1 MISRGF
7 LFTISIILFASTLVI
22 FAQLYSNQN
31 LGNETRILKNYKST
45 SEFFLNDNI
54 SSDLLKILG
63 AELSVENNDS
73 GLNIK
78 ISDSVPKNY
87 SITDKLVD
95 YNSFLNSALFENFY
109 GIQNIYL
116 ENLVDGSYELFFDEN
131 FNYSVNYVEND
142 VFFVSNESNLN
153 SIDLNLFFN
162 DDLNYYTW
170 DSESGDLD
178 LNLFY
183 YDNSNYFLISENVSS
198 NSPSELFLY
207 YEDSNIQ
214 IVFSYPENSINIDL
228 NSSNTLLFELIL
240 NYDFDSNHFPVY
252 INSIIRNKYDNIDSN
267 SMPKLFN

>member
-63 AELSVENNDS
+63 AELSIENNVS
-73 GLNIK
+73 GLGIK
-78 ISDSVPKNY
+78 ISDSVPKSY
-87 SITDKLVD
+87 SIADKLVD

-109 GIQNIYL
+109 GNQNVIL
-116 ENLVDGSYELFFDEN
+116 EGLVDGSYELFFDSN
-131 FNYSVNYVEND
+131 FTYSVNYVEND
-142 VFFVSNESNLN
+142 VFFISNESNLN
-153 SIDLNLFFN
+153 SIDLNLYLN
-162 DDLNYYTW
+162 DDLNHYTW
-170 DSESGDLD
+170 NSESGDLD
-178 LNLFY
+178 LNLLY
-183 YDNSNYFLISENVSS
+183 YDNSNYFSISESISS
-198 NSPSELFLY
+198 NSASELFLY

-214 IVFSYPENSINIDL
+214 IIFGYPENSLTIDSNSLHVL
-228 NSSNTLLFELIL
+228 NFDLIL
-240 NYDFDSNHFPVY
+240 NYDFDSNYFPVY
-252 INSIIRNKYDNIDSN
+252 INSIIRNKSENIDSN